1 MEKQMKR
8 DMNLV
13 REILVWAEN
22 QEHGSMNKNPEIP
35 EYTEEEIA
43 YHIYLMNKAGLVKAV
58 ETTSFGDK
66 SPNAILLEVTWDGHE
81 FLNAAKDDTIWEKA
95 KTTLFKTS
103 TSLTFDL
110 LLEWLKAEGR
120 QKLGLS

>member
-1 MEKQMKR
+1 MKR